1 MSCISH
7 IYADD
12 GQLHLSFEPERA
24 VHTIDEINILWSSKH
39 FQAVIKQ
46 WTQTQHWQVHNTLP
60 ARTFIQSHGLSFTSS
75 PPPRRHHDCV
85 ASTWSE
91 VSHIVIM
98 SSVSN
103 AEVLLLVLLIK
114 KITRRTKQRRY
125 NVYPILISRKDKR
138 FYYTLF
144 NELTKTN

>member
-1 MSCISH
+1 M
-7 IYADD
+7 
-12 GQLHLSFEPERA
+12 
-24 VHTIDEINILWSSKH
+24 
-39 FQAVIKQ
+39 
-46 WTQTQHWQVHNTLP
+46 
-60 ARTFIQSHGLSFTSS
+60 
-75 PPPRRHHDCV
+75 

-114 KITRRTKQRRY
+114 KRRRGTKQRRY
-125 NVYPILISRKDKR
+125 NVHPILIFRKDKR
-138 FYYTLF
+138 FYNTLF